1 MRGEAIERM
10 MTMVRN
16 FGALFLGLVMA
27 VSLAAPALAA
37 VKVTVNGT
45 PITDVQ
51 IAQRVKLLALEGGGG
66 TKGATEQLINE
77 VIQVDEAKRVGIV
90 ISESQIDGA
99 FLTVARNLKM
109 SEANL
114 KKVLTQQGVN
124 MQTLRD
130 RLKASLAWQAV
141 VGQVVNQNVQVSD
154 SELDAKAAGK
164 VNAANSY
171 DYILKEVLFIGGGGR
186 SGQANSY
193 RAAFKGCDSAVQLST
208 KYTDVAV
215 TDVGRRHA
223 TQLPDALAK
232 ELAGINVGGIT
243 KPRVVS
249 NGVSMLAVCSKSEAR
264 DLTFIKDTIRQEAGN
279 DQLKNAAD
287 KYLKDLRAKARISYN

>member
-1 MRGEAIERM
+1 M
-10 MTMVRN
+10 MTMVRKI
-16 FGALFLGLVMA
+16 GALVLGLVMLA
-27 VSLAAPALAA
+27 GLAAPALAA

-77 VIQVDEAKRVGIV
+77 VIQIDEAKRIGVN
-90 ISESQIDGA
+90 ISDSQVDGA

-109 SEANL
+109 SEENL
-114 KKVLTQQGVN
+114 KKVLSQQGVN

-141 VGQVVNQNVQVSD
+141 VGQVVNQNVQVSET
-154 SELDAKAAGK
+154 ELDAKAASK
-164 VNAANSY
+164 VTAANSY

-186 SGQANSY
+186 SGQANAY

-223 TQLPDALAK
+223 TQLPEALAK
-232 ELAGINVGGIT
+232 ELAGLNVGGIT
-243 KPRVVS
+243 KPRVVE
-249 NGVSMLAVCSKSEAR
+249 NGVSMFAVCSKETS
-264 DLTFIKDTIRQEAGN
+264 DDTTYLADSIRQNQGN
-279 DQLKNAAD
+279 GALKTEAD
-287 KYLKDLRAKARISYN
+287 KYLAELKAKAQIVYN